1 MVICN
6 PVIIEKS
13 VTQKCTHTVWKFNAM
28 MKYNYYTLSFFLFFS
43 LASTLHL
50 SLSIHR
56 SLLNEPT
63 KSCKWCFFCYLKIFE
78 NLWSGLMWTTMTMK
92 KYSTCNKPLL
102 RFDKFSNWNL
112 MEMDSSDL
120 QKTMCWWYC
129 KSSNGFP
136 HYSFI
141 LYLNLNLFTYV
152 TYSIYLIVPNLSSN
166 CQQQS

>member
-1 MVICN
+1 MMFLLLPKN
-6 PVIIEKS
+6 R
-13 VTQKCTHTVWKFNAM
+13 WKFVTRVGVN
-28 MKYNYYTLSFFLFFS
+28 N
-43 LASTLHL
+43 
-50 SLSIHR
+50 
-56 SLLNEPT
+56 ND
-63 KSCKWCFFCYLKIFE
+63 
-78 NLWSGLMWTTMTMK
+78 NK

-152 TYSIYLIVPNLSSN
+152 TYSIYLIVPNLSSSR
-166 CQQQS
+166 QQHAQSLHSFLFSGDKCVMANNPHRNEIWRSVMFNARDVKTQKFIIIN

>member
-13 VTQKCTHTVWKFNAM
+13 VKQKCTHTVWNFNDM
-28 MKYNYYTLSFFLFFS
+28 MKYNYYTLSYFLFFS

-63 KSCKWCFFCYLKIFE
+63 KSCKWCFFCYQKNRWKFVIRVGVNNNDNE
-78 NLWSGLMWTTMTMK
+78 

-120 QKTMCWWYC
+120 QKRCI
-129 KSSNGFP
+129 GD
-136 HYSFI
+136 
-141 LYLNLNLFTYV
+141 
-152 TYSIYLIVPNLSSN
+152 IVNPLMAFHITLLS
-166 CQQQS
+166 CT